1 MSKKR
6 KKSQPVIPKAE
17 KTNIIGTIT
26 AKEIRTMQTKGF
38 VQLHGIGPH
47 GINGYNRRKEKKKV
61 LQEIKESKDSYFCMK
76 ILYSHSVKFCVFI
89 Q

>member
-1 MSKKR
+1 MGKKK

-17 KTNIIGTIT
+17 KSNVIGTIM
-26 AKEIRTMQTKGF
+26 AKEIRIMRTKGF

-61 LQEIKESKDSYFCMK
+61 LQEIKESKGSYFYAK
-76 ILYSHSVKFCVFI
+76 IL
-89 Q
+89 